1 MNFYLS
7 AERKANENSSKICS
21 KSRKFVNVGG
31 ILKMKMICENKQ
43 IAEMKGLSFLN
54 SHGGLFKNFRIAH
67 ALIIWKPWPNMSRK
81 LWNDSSLGKGGEIR
95 TRKRMDIEIGDER
108 KRFVKLAGG
117 GKFREKKRRKGF
129 LIGNLES
136 EIFST

>member
-43 IAEMKGLSFLN
+43 IAEMKGLPF
-54 SHGGLFKNFRIAH
+54 
-67 ALIIWKPWPNMSRK
+67 
-81 LWNDSSLGKGGEIR
+81 
-95 TRKRMDIEIGDER
+95 
-108 KRFVKLAGG
+108 
-117 GKFREKKRRKGF
+117 
-129 LIGNLES
+129 
-136 EIFST
+136 